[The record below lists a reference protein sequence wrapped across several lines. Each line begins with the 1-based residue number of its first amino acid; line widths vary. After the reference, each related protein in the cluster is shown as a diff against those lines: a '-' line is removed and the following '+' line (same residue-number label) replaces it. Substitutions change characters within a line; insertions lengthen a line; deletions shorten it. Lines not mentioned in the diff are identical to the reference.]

1 MNIHEYQAKELLKK
15 FGAPVTNGVHGETSE
30 DLLNKS
36 KLLKTEKYVLKA
48 QIHSGGRGKLEVL
61 KLLIP

>member
-15 FGAPVTNGVHGETSE
+15 FGAPVPNGVHGETSK

-36 KLLKTEKYVLKA
+36 NFCLPQCDCE
-48 QIHSGGRGKLEVL
+48 QILFTVY
-61 KLLIP
+61 

>member
-15 FGAPVTNGVHGETSE
+15 FGAPVPNGVHGETSK

-36 KLLKTEKYVLKA
+36 KLLKLSL
-48 QIHSGGRGKLEVL
+48 IH
-61 KLLIP
+61 I